1 MKTIVRVFKYN
12 VSMVCIHIKQK
23 IDLAPPKK
31 EIFSRRYGL
40 RLAASSNQVLP
51 ITPVKKPS
59 IFFTAMWFM

>member
-1 MKTIVRVFKYN
+1 
-12 VSMVCIHIKQK
+12 MVCIHIKQK
-23 IDLAPPKK
+23 IDLATPEK
-31 EIFSRRYGL
+31 EICGRRYGL